1 MQQEKQPYTFT
12 PHDLRIGN
20 VVNSHSSEDGL
31 LPKTIDGQD
40 IVILEVHPNYFNDHH
55 SPIPITVEMLV
66 EELGYNCLNPHEY
79 YYHETA
85 EYGGIKFHEGRFYL
99 CFVSEKRKNKF
110 TFLLSRDFT
119 YLHELQNLHYDFTR
133 EMLTLKSKEK

>member
-1 MQQEKQPYTFT
+1 MNNQQSNYTFT

-20 VVNSHSSEDGL
+20 VVNNYGGRR
-31 LPKTIDGQD
+31 TIVDDTHLNWLFQYTND
-40 IVILEVHPNYFNDHH
+40 FNESF

-66 EELGYNCLNPHEY
+66 EELGY
-79 YYHETA
+79 
-85 EYGGIKFHEGRFYL
+85 
-99 CFVSEKRKNKF
+99 EKRGIAYITYNRNRD
-110 TFLLSRDFT
+110 TRLSIIVLHTGKMMFCVYGQGITEFT